1 MPAPSGSP
9 LGTLAKANAR
19 LLLVPDAGHE
29 FWAEQPEVFLKA
41 AERFLRGRYPE
52 GARAMHKSAK

>member
-1 MPAPSGSP
+1 
-9 LGTLAKANAR
+9 LAKANAR

-41 AERFLRGRYPE
+41 AEQFLRGRYPE
-52 GARAMHKSAK
+52 GARAVHEPAK